1 MRGTAIHLPG
11 QKCPAGHLTEHLIM
25 ECFLLFSCLIGLIGN
40 NSDIKLGKENV
51 QNRLKKQTN
60 TTLNVLLPTP
70 RRPIE

>member
-1 MRGTAIHLPG
+1 MHLPG

-51 QNRLKKQTN
+51 QNRPKKTN
-60 TTLNVLLPTP
+60 KYHSQGSSTHRT
-70 RRPIE
+70 